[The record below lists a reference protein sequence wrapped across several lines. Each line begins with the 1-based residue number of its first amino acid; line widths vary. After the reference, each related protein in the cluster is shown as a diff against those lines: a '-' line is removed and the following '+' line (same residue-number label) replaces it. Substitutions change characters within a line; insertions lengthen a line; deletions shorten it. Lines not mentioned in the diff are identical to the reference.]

1 MKYLKL
7 ILSFVIFT
15 NLFLLEAHSVTHE
28 KFKKQLKNTKDKIN
42 KLNKNAPKSKPS
54 KSKDVNLP
62 LGTCVKLHSD
72 ATP

>member
-28 KFKKQLKNTKDKIN
+28 KFKEQLKNTKDKIN
-42 KLNKNAPKSKPS
+42 KLNKNAPKSKPA
-54 KSKDVNLP
+54 KSKDVNLKNKTKSGNN
-62 LGTCVKLHSD
+62 LRIY
-72 ATP
+72 